1 SFTVKFSN
9 CNRKRKVQY
18 ESSEPADFKVDEDG
32 TVYAVRSFPL
42 TAEQAKFLIYA
53 QDQETQEKWQ
63 VAVNLSLEPTLTEEP
78 AKDPH
83 EIEEIVFPRQ
93 LAKHSGS
100 LQRQK
105 RDWVIPPINLPE
117 NSRGPFPQELVRIR
131 SDRDKNLSLRYSV
144 TGPGADQPPTGIFII
159 NPISGQL
166 SVTKPLD
173 RELIARFHLRAHAV
187 DINGNQVEN
196 PIDIVINT

>member
-1 SFTVKFSN
+1 MRIGQVTRRCMGTRAYTPYANGLCVFRRLHCHLTKPNTCYGLSCARLGGVTRHVYSFPVKFSN

-78 AKDPH
+78 AK
-83 EIEEIVFPRQ
+83 VWSQTQ
-93 LAKHSGS
+93 LCGWCLAT
-100 LQRQK
+100 R
-105 RDWVIPPINLPE
+105 
-117 NSRGPFPQELVRIR
+117 
-131 SDRDKNLSLRYSV
+131 
-144 TGPGADQPPTGIFII
+144 FII
-159 NPISGQL
+159 L
-166 SVTKPLD
+166 TD
-173 RELIARFHLRAHAV
+173 YRF
-187 DINGNQVEN
+187 NS
-196 PIDIVINT
+196 

>member
-1 SFTVKFSN
+1 MALAGLCIYVHWASHPQMHGNSCTHIVCKWPLCFQTAALYHLTKPSTCYGLSCARLGGVTRHVYSFTVKFSN

-78 AKDPH
+78 AK
-83 EIEEIVFPRQ
+83 V
-93 LAKHSGS
+93 
-100 LQRQK
+100 
-105 RDWVIPPINLPE
+105 
-117 NSRGPFPQELVRIR
+117 
-131 SDRDKNLSLRYSV
+131 
-144 TGPGADQPPTGIFII
+144 
-159 NPISGQL
+159 
-166 SVTKPLD
+166 
-173 RELIARFHLRAHAV
+173 
-187 DINGNQVEN
+187 
-196 PIDIVINT
+196 